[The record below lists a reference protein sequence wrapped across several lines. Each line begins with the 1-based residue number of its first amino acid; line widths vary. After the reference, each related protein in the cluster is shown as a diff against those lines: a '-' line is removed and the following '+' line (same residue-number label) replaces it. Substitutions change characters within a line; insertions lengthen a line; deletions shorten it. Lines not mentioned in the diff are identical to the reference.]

1 MKKELRQKGF
11 TLIELAIVMVII
23 GLLIGAVLKGQAMI
37 DDAKNKRLMN
47 DIQGMS
53 AAFYTYYDRY
63 NTLPGDDT
71 AATARWAGVANG
83 DGDGYVGGTAT
94 PAPPAGESL
103 EALQALRFAGLISGD
118 PAATTAPGNP
128 YAGIYGFDSNAYG
141 GTTGTKNRLV
151 VTNVPGSVAQI
162 VDTKFDDGLTGTGTV
177 RGSAAYTNG
186 TVTLYY
192 FL

>member
-1 MKKELRQKGF
+1 
-11 TLIELAIVMVII
+11 MVII

-63 NTLPGDDT
+63 NALPGDDT

-83 DGDGYVGGTAT
+83 DGNGYIGGTPT
-94 PAPPAGESL
+94 PAPPTGESL
-103 EALQALRFAGLISGD
+103 EALQAVRFAGLISGD

-128 YAGIYGFDSNAYG
+128 YAGIYGFDSFAYG
-141 GTTGTKNRLV
+141 GATGTKNRLV
-151 VTNVPGSVAQI
+151 VTNVPGTVAQI

-177 RGSAAYTNG
+177 RGSGAYTG
-186 TVTLYY
+186 IVTLYY
-192 FL
+192 FCKRVLP